1 VIADPRRI
9 LNADET
15 PQPFD
20 MAQKGRRAKVAKR
33 KGSAVRAS
41 DTENKE
47 TLTVNMCWD
56 LSGHNYGVQLVTKR
70 KTLSE
75 DMVIEAPKGAR
86 QFDDTVDT
94 VHMQTHSCLISRTK
108 EGIQTEESFIQYLRA
123 LDEWIT
129 QRSDAE
135 VKAGGK
141 PIERPVVLMLDNHAS
156 RYGDDVLAAA
166 EGESP
171 ALGIRIFTEEPA
183 TSGFLQAL
191 DQYNSKFHRDYNK
204 AKEAFKEAYMAHN
217 GQRPPHIGLKEF
229 LSILGGDASLGFPG
243 VWFGWADK
251 YDIVTA
257 FRKVGIAGNVLCPD
271 NIDRSEFI
279 DQAAAEREISA
290 APSASPIVS
299 IDEAAR
305 TPDGVRTGSLEAMK
319 AKVAQLKALAEKYKK
334 RMESAFDPAEAGL
347 LVPVSA
353 VAGAAPGRIPD
364 EDVEDDGAPA
374 RKRSRLSDLHG
385 SFTLRQMKAEKERR
399 KEADGS
405 AAEER
410 AQRKQGAADKKAQ
423 EESAAADRVKA
434 FEQCELQCACGA
446 PPFACPFAKWKRCP
460 TCGPKPGLCKV
471 RACVAARK
479 GAGPSDSAA

>member
-1 VIADPRRI
+1 
-9 LNADET
+9 
-15 PQPFD
+15 

-33 KGSAVRAS
+33 KGSAVRTS

-70 KTLSE
+70 KTLSD
-75 DMVIEAPKGAR
+75 DMVITAPSGAR
-86 QFDDTVDT
+86 QFDDQVDI

-108 EGIQTEESFIQYLRA
+108 EGIQTEVSFIQYLEA
-123 LDEWIT
+123 LNKWIT

-156 RYGDDVLAAA
+156 RYGDEVLAAA
-166 EGESP
+166 EGACPS
-171 ALGIRIFTEEPA
+171 LGIRIFTEEPA

-204 AKEAFKEAYMAHN
+204 AKEAFKEAFKARHGN
-217 GQRPPHIGLKEF
+217 RPPHIGLKEF
-229 LSILGGDASLGFPG
+229 LSILGGDSSLGLPAM
-243 VWFGWADK
+243 WFSWADP

-279 DQAAAEREISA
+279 HQAAAERDVAA
-290 APSASPIVS
+290 APSASPVVS
-299 IDEAAR
+299 VEEAAR
-305 TPDGVRTGSLEAMK
+305 TPDGVRSGSLEAMK
-319 AKVAQLKALAEKYKK
+319 AKIEKLKALAAKYKSK
-334 RMESAFDPAEAGL
+334 MEAGFDPLEAGL

-353 VAGAAPGRIPD
+353 IAGAEPGRIPD
-364 EDVEDDGAPA
+364 EDEDESAPA

-385 SFTLRQMKAEKERR
+385 SFTLREMRAEKDRR
-399 KEADGS
+399 KEAEDG

-410 AQRKQGAADKKAQ
+410 AQRKQAAAKKKAQ
-423 EESAAADRVKA
+423 EEGETAVRIKA
-434 FEQCELQCACGA
+434 FERCELGCVCGA

-479 GAGPSDSAA
+479 GASPSDITE